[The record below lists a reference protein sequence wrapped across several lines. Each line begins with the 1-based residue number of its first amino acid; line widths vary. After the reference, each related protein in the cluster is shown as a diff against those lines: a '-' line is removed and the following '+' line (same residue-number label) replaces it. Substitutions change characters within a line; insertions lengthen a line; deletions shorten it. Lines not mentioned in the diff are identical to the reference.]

1 MTSEFNN
8 PADQV
13 SEQASDGAIQIAQT
27 NELVE
32 AELADQSDEVKRETK
47 ALIDALKLRAQ
58 NEVQSAEDLAKTAT
72 DYTRESYLK
81 LVRQARESVEQG
93 KLFDRERIE
102 RSTQELQ
109 QEAEKNWQ
117 TLVQEVNGFSD
128 RLSTAAKAAW
138 EKLTAPKDEE

>member
-1 MTSEFNN
+1 MTSDPISPEPNSPDPN
-8 PADQV
+8 
-13 SEQASDGAIQIAQT
+13 SSTETAIEISQT

-32 AELADQSDEVKRETK
+32 TELADQSDEVKRETK
-47 ALIDALKLRAQ
+47 ALIDAIKLRAQ
-58 NEVQSAEDLAKTAT
+58 SEVQSAEDLAKTAG
-72 DYTRESYLK
+72 DYTRDTYLR

-93 KLFDRERIE
+93 KLFDLERIE

-117 TLVQEVNGFSD
+117 TLVHEVNGFSD

-138 EKLTAPKDEE
+138 EKLTAPKE

>member
-8 PADQV
+8 PADQ
-13 SEQASDGAIQIAQT
+13 APDGAIEVAQT
-27 NELVE
+27 NELVDT
-32 AELADQSDEVKRETK
+32 ELADQSDEVKRETK

-58 NEVQSAEDLAKTAT
+58 NEVQSAEDLAKSAT
-72 DYTRESYLK
+72 DYTRETYLK

-138 EKLTAPKDEE
+138 EKLTAPKE